1 MRVVIVAPGAMAA
14 ETLQACLRTVPP
26 FAIVGY
32 ADSRRFVPA
41 HVASA
46 SPQLIV
52 VDGREP
58 SDELLACV
66 KRLRDAVPHT
76 KIVMVTADVD
86 DAWLAEACRDGLDAA
101 VSVRVGKPM
110 LGSLVHHIALGSV
123 FHSFGRA
130 AEVVDTLQADPFDLL
145 TARELEILRL
155 VASGASNSRVASTLW
170 VTEQTVKFHLS
181 NVYRK
186 LDVAN
191 RTEASHYAHV
201 NGLLDESRDVRTLR
215 AADAVVAA

>member
-1 MRVVIVAPGAMAA
+1 MRVVIIAPGAMAA

-46 SPQLIV
+46 TPQLIV

-58 SDELLACV
+58 SDDLLTCV
-66 KRLRDAVPHT
+66 KRLREAVRNA
-76 KIVMVTADVD
+76 KIIMITADVD
-86 DAWLAEACRDGLDAA
+86 EAWLGEACRNGLDAA

-123 FHSFGRA
+123 YHSFGKA
-130 AEVVDTLQADPFDLL
+130 GEVVDTLQDDPFDLL

-155 VASGASNSRVASTLW
+155 VASGASNSHVASTLW

-186 LDVAN
+186 LEVAN

-201 NGLLDESRDVRTLR
+201 NGLLDESRDERTLR
-215 AADAVVAA
+215 PVPVAA

>member
-1 MRVVIVAPGAMAA
+1 MRVVIVAPGAIAA

-41 HVASA
+41 HVATA

-58 SDELLACV
+58 SDDLLVCV

-76 KIVMVTADVD
+76 KIVMITAEVE
-86 DAWLAEACRDGLDAA
+86 DAWLGESCRNGLDAA
-101 VSVRVGKPM
+101 VSVKVGKPM
-110 LGSLVHHIALGSV
+110 LGSLVHHIALGTV
-123 FHSFGRA
+123 FHSFGESA
-130 AEVVDTLQADPFDLL
+130 QVADAHQEDPFDLL

-215 AADAVVAA
+215 AADAAVAA

>member
-41 HVASA
+41 HVATA

-76 KIVMVTADVD
+76 KIVMITADVD
-86 DAWLAEACRDGLDAA
+86 DAWLGEACRNGLDAA

-110 LGSLVHHIALGSV
+110 LGSLVHHIALGTV
-123 FHSFGRA
+123 FHSFGQA
-130 AEVVDTLQADPFDLL
+130 AEVADTLQADPFDLL

>member
-41 HVASA
+41 HVATA

-58 SDELLACV
+58 SDELLGCV
-66 KRLRDAVPHT
+66 KRLRDAVAHA
-76 KIVMVTADVD
+76 KIVMITADVD
-86 DAWLAEACRDGLDAA
+86 ETWLGAACRNGLDAA

-110 LGSLVHHIALGSV
+110 LGSLVHHIALGTV
-123 FHSFGRA
+123 FHSFGQSD
-130 AEVVDTLQADPFDLL
+130 EVVDTLEEDPFDLL

-155 VASGASNSRVASTLW
+155 VASGASNSHVASTLW

-186 LDVAN
+186 LEVAN

-201 NGLLDESRDVRTLR
+201 NGLLTESRDVRTLR
-215 AADAVVAA
+215 AVDAVAA